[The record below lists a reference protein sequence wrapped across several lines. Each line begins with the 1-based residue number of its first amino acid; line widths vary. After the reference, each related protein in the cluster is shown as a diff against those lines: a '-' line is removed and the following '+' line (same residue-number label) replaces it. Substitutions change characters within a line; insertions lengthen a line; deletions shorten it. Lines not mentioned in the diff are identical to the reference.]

1 MWDQISKKNRSY
13 HGCQR
18 QSRPSQPMT
27 ISGVLKQDHS
37 GTREEAVRTEQSP
50 NRYGCVCMEP
60 STRELKQEDQE
71 FEIKGLFPKILLTPT
86 TKMETLGLG
95 LPKIIEAP
103 NPKIYGSYT

>member
-1 MWDQISKKNRSY
+1 
-13 HGCQR
+13 
-18 QSRPSQPMT
+18 MT

-60 STRELKQEDQE
+60 NTRELKQEDQE

-103 NPKIYGSYT
+103 NPKIYGSYTWLHNAKIHS